1 MEDRNEYGEE
11 EEARGSSLGRWSS
24 RGSSVFSEAVPASS
38 SKEQSSVSGDRTP
51 CSVDSDDAPW
61 PEWNASAWAAHRFDE
76 DEGWETACDGVQDV
90 IFEGETD
97 PRHGMAWHHYEYAG
111 RVRPWDGL
119 IGLLMRPRDRTLGL
133 ATFFIS
139 GHLAGRDT
147 FEGTWQMASQ
157 DVLAPSWGGSI
168 CLARGEE

>member
-1 MEDRNEYGEE
+1 
-11 EEARGSSLGRWSS
+11 
-24 RGSSVFSEAVPASS
+24 
-38 SKEQSSVSGDRTP
+38 
-51 CSVDSDDAPW
+51 
-61 PEWNASAWAAHRFDE
+61 
-76 DEGWETACDGVQDV
+76 
-90 IFEGETD
+90 
-97 PRHGMAWHHYEYAG
+97 MAWHHYEYAG

-119 IGLLMRPRDRTLGL
+119 IGLIMRPVSVPVYLSLPHPSFLFCAYTDTMSLPQRDRTLGL